1 MQHGNAALTFG
12 PPFYT
17 GYGPWAQIP
26 GRLLT
31 LARLLISSSLI
42 VQVQVFHLYEE
53 KSVAMRS
60 LPRHAESTR
69 RNQLERRHDCRRASP
84 RRGAVVD
91 SSCVTGHLPPGE
103 KRVTRS
109 FASRSSSP
117 RRSVSPA
124 SLRAVPSIFPWTTS
138 FNPPSPSTP
147 IPIFRRMRRP
157 GRASAMRRSIS
168 PVSDHAPGALLLRE
182 HYLLCGAS
190 SWARNRGPGRSRGE
204 RLGAGADV
212 K

>member
-91 SSCVTGHLPPGE
+91 SSYVPGHLPPGE
-103 KRVTRS
+103 KRARHALVRISLLFPTPVGVACLPPRCPIHLPLDHQFQS
-109 FASRSSSP
+109 SVAVDPDPDLPPDATSGEGELDATIDISR
-117 RRSVSPA
+117 
-124 SLRAVPSIFPWTTS
+124 I
-138 FNPPSPSTP
+138 
-147 IPIFRRMRRP
+147 
-157 GRASAMRRSIS
+157 
-168 PVSDHAPGALLLRE
+168 
-182 HYLLCGAS
+182 
-190 SWARNRGPGRSRGE
+190 RSRTGCV
-204 RLGAGADV
+204 AFA
-212 K
+212 